1 MPMTDSS
8 SPDVEYE
15 QATEYVV
22 DAVSPLGE
30 DYQERVAEGLES
42 RWVDVYENEGKRA
55 GAFSGGTY
63 DTQPFIMM
71 NYQDDISSMYTLAHE
86 LGHSLHSEYTKEAQP
101 YIYSNYE
108 IFVAEVAST
117 VNETLLTQ
125 HLLDTVDDPEFRRH
139 VLNEYLERVR
149 STLYRQ
155 TMFAD
160 FEHRAHELEEDGQAI
175 TPDALD
181 EIYGDLKREFYEP
194 ANVDEHIEREWM
206 RIPHFYRAYYVYQYA
221 TGISAA
227 VALSQRIL
235 EGDAE
240 AAEQYREFL
249 AKGSRQYPLELLQGA
264 GVDMSTSEP
273 IQSALDTYDGYLD
286 EMESLI

>member
-1 MPMTDSS
+1 M
-8 SPDVEYE
+8 
-15 QATEYVV
+15 
-22 DAVSPLGE
+22 
-30 DYQERVAEGLES
+30 
-42 RWVDVYENEGKRA
+42 
-55 GAFSGGTY
+55 
-63 DTQPFIMM
+63 
-71 NYQDDISSMYTLAHE
+71 
-86 LGHSLHSEYTKEAQP
+86 
-101 YIYSNYE
+101 
-108 IFVAEVAST
+108 AEVAST
-117 VNETLLTQ
+117 VNATLLTQ